1 MNINNL
7 SKQHI
12 LENAVMHVNVR
23 IQGWIAGKVYTDG
36 KIVYSKLNKDSIP
49 IIGIR
54 VSEKIDTGIYPKHL
68 EFMFANDRLIP
79 TIPERALCDS
89 IG

>member
-7 SKQHI
+7 SNQKL
-12 LENAVMHVNVR
+12 LEDAVMHVNVR

-36 KIVYSKLNKDSIP
+36 KVIYAKLNKDSVP
-49 IIGIR
+49 IIGVR
-54 VSEKIDTGIYPKHL
+54 VSEKIDTGVYPKHL
-68 EFMFANDRLIP
+68 EFTVVNDRLVP
-79 TIPERALCDS
+79 TIPMRALCDQ